1 MKRSIICT
9 LVKKSAKVAM
19 NLLYIIN
26 RRIST
31 ITWIMYKEKYL
42 FLNWAFKTK
51 LLYFICLI
59 FKIIL
64 IFQIPLSAQLH
75 IYLSIY
81 IHNWKDIHIYIY
93 TVEVNLNVRMK
104 IFTFQNF
111 FRKNASPNITSLT
124 IVKLCIMI

>member
-9 LVKKSAKVAM
+9 LVKKLAKVAM

-31 ITWIMYKEKYL
+31 ITWIMYKEKNL

-51 LLYFICLI
+51 LLYFSCLI

-64 IFQIPLSAQLH
+64 ILQIPLSAQLCM
-75 IYLSIY
+75 YLSIY

-111 FRKNASPNITSLT
+111 FRKNASLNITSLT